1 MRTTRTLHLGIDAS
15 NIRQGGG
22 VTHLSQLLS
31 AADPME
37 VGIDRVTVWA
47 CRSTVA
53 SLPERPWLTARSPR
67 WTEARLPLRLIAQ
80 QFLLPGEI
88 AHAKCDVLF
97 SPGGTL
103 LTGTRLPSITMS
115 QNLLPFEPLEARRFG
130 RFSAMRFKMRLLR
143 ESQSRSFRHADGV
156 IFLSR
161 YAQSVVSRQ
170 VNGGLGA
177 TALVPHGIEPRFLQP
192 PRPQRAYADF
202 TWAAPFRVLY
212 VSILMPYKHQSEVAR
227 AASLLRSEG
236 LPIEVQF
243 IGAGWKGCG
252 PRFRRLLED
261 LDPRHEYL
269 HWSGAEPFDALH
281 RHYQSAD
288 ACVFASS
295 CENLPNILIE
305 AMASGVPIAC
315 SDRGPMPEILADA
328 GVYFDPENPISIAQA
343 LRQLALNAGLRASL
357 ALAAWRS
364 AQSYSWSRCARDTF
378 AFVARVALARLQATT
393 NATEIL

>member
-1 MRTTRTLHLGIDAS
+1 
-15 NIRQGGG
+15 
-22 VTHLSQLLS
+22 
-31 AADPME
+31 ME

-88 AHAKCDVLF
+88 ARAKCDVLF

-103 LTGTRLPSITMS
+103 LTGTRLPSITLS

-261 LDPRHEYL
+261 LDPKHEYL
-269 HWSGAEPFDALH
+269 HWSGAEPFPI
-281 RHYQSAD
+281 RCTGITSRRTP
-288 ACVFASS
+288 ACLPPAAKICPTSS
-295 CENLPNILIE
+295 SKPWPRECRSP
-305 AMASGVPIAC
+305 VPTAGQC
-315 SDRGPMPEILADA
+315 PKSWRMPGCTLT
-328 GVYFDPENPISIAQA
+328 
-343 LRQLALNAGLRASL
+343 RRT
-357 ALAAWRS
+357 RS
-364 AQSYSWSRCARDTF
+364 ASRKPCGSWR
-378 AFVARVALARLQATT
+378 
-393 NATEIL
+393 